1 METWCEDTL
10 IKLKVSELK
19 EVLKKYKLPIYGIKV
34 VLIQRLLN
42 FKDDSNKLNGQEESQ
57 EVNCSASTPMSSQT
71 SFSYS
76 LHRIK
81 HAISD
86 IDGDVSEENSPIIK
100 KTDKK
105 KNGFHLQIVDGT
117 KVCTFVSQN
126 KTMSLAYTWLK
137 ENGIINKIDNTNNL
151 IVAKLEY
158 QHLINDFQA
167 LINNCNL
174 VFDFDTAANIVGHV
188 FYVTINE
195 LNWHYSSY
203 TCSFFSKNIFL

>member
-19 EVLKKYKLPIYGIKV
+19 EVLKKYKLPIYGIKI

-76 LHRIK
+76 LHRIE

-86 IDGDVSEENSPIIK
+86 IDEDVSEENSPIIK
-100 KTDKK
+100 KKDKK
-105 KNGFHLQIVDGT
+105 KRTYKLVLEWLISMIILILIILGIYKYWTEIEKFETED
-117 KVCTFVSQN
+117 
-126 KTMSLAYTWLK
+126 LAYDSLK
-137 ENGIINKIDNTNNL
+137 SDWK
-151 IVAKLEY
+151 Y
-158 QHLINDFQA
+158 
-167 LINNCNL
+167 INNYI
-174 VFDFDTAANIVGHV
+174 T
-188 FYVTINE
+188 NE
-195 LNWHYSSY
+195 LYLS
-203 TCSFFSKNIFL
+203 IFKVK